1 MSLVSPGRGGVRD
14 FSGHNLPPIVLDPQ
28 RTEPDVAPTGLLNST
43 GRVLPH
49 GWLAVG

>member
-1 MSLVSPGRGGVRD
+1 VLSALVGAASGI
-14 FSGHNLPPIVLDPQ
+14 SHGHNLPPIVLDSQ